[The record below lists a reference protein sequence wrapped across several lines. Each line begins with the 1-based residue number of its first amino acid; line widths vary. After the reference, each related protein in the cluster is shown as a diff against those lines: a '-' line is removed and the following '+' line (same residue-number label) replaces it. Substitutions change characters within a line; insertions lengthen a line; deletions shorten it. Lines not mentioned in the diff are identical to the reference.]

1 MSLLKTIS
9 PENAEGE
16 IADVYS
22 FFTKSGLPVPKP
34 LEMASAS
41 PGLLKI
47 QNQLLGYYMNHP
59 SLGFALLSLIRYLV
73 AKKYNYVFCTS
84 FNENFLKMQGMDEE
98 QIKIVEKDPGRAPIE
113 DKDREMLVFVMKAI
127 EKPEAIAQKD
137 MDALYNLGW
146 TDRDIFDALN
156 HGTGMIG
163 PSILMKAFK
172 MDTC

>member
-16 IADVYS
+16 VAEAYS
-22 FFTKSGLPVPKP
+22 FFVKSGLPVPKP
-34 LEMASAS
+34 MELISVS

-47 QNQLLGYYMNHP
+47 QSQLLGYYMNHQ

-73 AKKYNYVFCTS
+73 AKKYDYVFCTS

-98 QIKIVEKDPGRAPIE
+98 QIKAVEADPGKAPIE

-127 EKPEAIAQKD
+127 DNPDSITQEDIKN
-137 MDALYNLGW
+137 LHNLGW
-146 TDRDIFDALN
+146 SDQDILDALN

-163 PSILMKAFK
+163 PSILMKTFK

>member
-9 PENAEGE
+9 PANAEGE

-73 AKKYNYVFCTS
+73 AKKYDYVFCTS
-84 FNENFLKMQGMDEE
+84 FNENFLKMQGMDEK
-98 QIKIVEKDPGRAPIE
+98 QIKIVEADPSKAPIE

-127 EKPEAIAQKD
+127 EKPDTVTQQD
-137 MDALYNLGW
+137 MDNLHNVGW
-146 TDRDIFDALN
+146 TDQDIFDALN

-163 PSILMKAFK
+163 PSMLMKTFK